1 MLGRGGKTERTP
13 KRGGHDGRQLASSSQ
28 TPKGIFCSIKIC
40 EVCGAIQT
48 INDTEKRIQMHLEG
62 KIHQGFLR
70 LRTEIETLKIRLEII
85 QSRLDKDKEKN
96 KPAAIA
102 AEPAH

>member
-1 MLGRGGKTERTP
+1 
-13 KRGGHDGRQLASSSQ
+13 
-28 TPKGIFCSIKIC
+28 
-40 EVCGAIQT
+40 
-48 INDTEKRIQMHLEG
+48 MHLEG